1 MDRPSLAD
9 ALFRPRA
16 IALVGASDTPG
27 RHNSRPQ
34 QYLTKHGFPGA
45 VYPVNPRRETVYGV
59 RAYPSVL
66 DLPRPVDHAF
76 VMTPAASVPEVIRQ
90 CGGAGITVATVFT
103 ADFAETG
110 TEGRALQDAV
120 AAAGREAGV
129 RVVGPNCIGVIATD
143 PPAPITANT
152 IMNLPTLTKGRLGV
166 ISQSGSLTGTFISR
180 GQARGLGFSKLVS
193 SGNECDLKAGELAEI
208 LVDDEGT
215 DAVLMFL
222 ETVRDADRLAAAAR
236 RAWDKGKPI
245 IVYKLGRSAA
255 AADFAASHTGAIA
268 GTDAALD
275 AFFRQHGILR
285 VEMFETLFELPNL
298 AIGRRARPG
307 RRISVATT
315 TGGGGG
321 MAVDRMGLSG
331 LIPTPLPQDAV
342 DRLAARGITLSN
354 GPVIDLTFA
363 GASYANTTAVLQEM
377 VASPAND
384 AVVMVVGSSSQFH
397 PEVAVKPLV
406 DLPRPEK
413 PFGAFLVPEATDSMR
428 LLAQA
433 GVAAFRTPETCADAL
448 RAFFAW
454 TAPEPRPLTPPDL
467 SQAQALLAEAPDGTS
482 DEAASRVLFA
492 ALGVPQAPSVLLR
505 ENDPAEAAAAV
516 GFPAV
521 AKIVSPDIPHKT
533 EAGGVVL
540 GIGDM
545 AQLETARREIM
556 AAISACAPGARIG
569 GVLVQRM
576 ERGLAEALVGYRI
589 DPLVGPTV
597 VLGLGGV
604 LAELYS
610 DVTVRLAPVSSA
622 EARAMID
629 EVKGLAPIR
638 GYRGLPRGD
647 LAALADAIVAVSNL
661 AFLPRVQE
669 AEINPLI
676 VRTDGDGVTAV
687 DGLVVLGPR
696 ENVSIC

>member
-1 MDRPSLAD
+1 MDRPTLAD

-16 IALVGASDTPG
+16 IALIGASDTPG

-34 QYLTKHGFPGA
+34 QYLAKHGYPGA

-90 CGGAGITVATVFT
+90 CGAAGIVVATVFT

-110 TEGRALQDAV
+110 VKGRALQDAV
-120 AAAGREAGV
+120 AEAGREAGV
-129 RVVGPNCIGVIATD
+129 RIVGPNCIGVIATD

-152 IMNLPTLTKGRLGV
+152 IMNLPELTKGRLGV

-208 LVDDEGT
+208 LVDDDGT

-245 IVYKLGRSAA
+245 VVYKLGRSAA

-275 AFFRQHGILR
+275 SFFRQHGILR

-298 AIGRRARPG
+298 AIGRRPRPG
-307 RRISVATT
+307 RRVSVATT

-321 MAVDRMGLSG
+321 MAVDRMGLAG

-342 DRLAARGITLSN
+342 DRLAARGINLSN

-363 GASYANTTAVLQEM
+363 GASYTNTTAVLQEM
-377 VASPAND
+377 LASPAND

-406 DLPRPEK
+406 DLPRPDK

-454 TAPEPRPLTPPDL
+454 TAPVPAAPPPPDL
-467 SQAQALLAEAPDGTS
+467 SQASALLDSAQDGTL
-482 DEAASRVLFA
+482 DEAASRAVFA
-492 ALGVPQAPSVLLR
+492 ALGVPQAPSMLLR
-505 ENDPAEAAAAV
+505 ESDPTDSVAASV
-516 GFPAV
+516 GFPVA

-540 GIGDM
+540 GIADAGG
-545 AQLETARREIM
+545 LEAARRDIL
-556 AAISACAPGARIG
+556 AAVRAHAPTARIG

-576 ERGLAEALVGYRI
+576 ERGLAEVLVGYRV

-604 LAELYS
+604 LAELYA
-610 DVTVRLAPVSSA
+610 DVTVRLAPVSSEQA
-622 EARAMID
+622 YSMI
-629 EVKGLAPIR
+629 EGVKALAPVR
-638 GYRGLPRGD
+638 GYRGLPKGD
-647 LAALADAIVAVSNL
+647 LDALAAAIVAVSNL
-661 AFLPRVQE
+661 AHLPQVRE

-676 VRTDGDGVTAV
+676 VRKADAGVAAV
-687 DGLVVLGPR
+687 DGLIVLGS